1 MAPPSN
7 CAKARKKKISD
18 YLDSL
23 EEAAKNAARAA
34 YRKLGELL
42 CALAN
47 GVLATLQPIFA
58 LEKLVVENFVIFPLN
73 AVASTLKATTSAI
86 AGPINAI
93 ADNKCKQ
100 HGDAIKSLQKFAEKG
115 KTLAN
120 QFQGMADS
128 ATKKL
133 REMDEEIQGWQT
145 ACGVL
150 GTDLQTV

>member
-1 MAPPSN
+1 MPPSE
-7 CAKARKKKISD
+7 CAKAKKKKLSD
-18 YLDSL
+18 YLNSL
-23 EEAAKNAARAA
+23 EEAAKNAARAL
-34 YRKLGELL
+34 YKKLGELL

-47 GVLATLQPIFA
+47 AVLAQLQPIFA
-58 LEKLVVENFVIFPLN
+58 LEKVVVENFIIFPLN
-73 AVASTLKATTSAI
+73 AVAATFRGVTSLI
-86 AGPINAI
+86 AAPINAI

-100 HGDAIKSLQKFAEKG
+100 HGDAIKSLQKYANDG

-128 ATKKL
+128 ASKKL
-133 REMDEEIQGWQT
+133 REMDEEIQSWQT